1 MRGRTIMTPKFN
13 YQEELSKCSTM
24 EDITGSD
31 GLVQKMIKDAVEQV
45 LQNEL
50 ADYISDEK
58 NQGNSIVRNGTSAKT
73 VKTSYGN
80 IGIEVPRVRDGE
92 FEPEVIKK
100 RSVIEEGLETQI
112 ISMYAKG
119 MTVRDIADHIQSLYG
134 IELSAASI
142 SNITDK
148 IMDEAREWYSRTLE
162 SFYPVVFLDAIHY
175 KVREEGR
182 IVTKASYVALG
193 INAEGHKDI
202 LGIWIGE
209 NEGAKFWLKVCNE
222 LKNRGVQDIL
232 IVCIDGLQ
240 GFPDA
245 VKTVFP
251 ETRVQLCVIHQIR
264 NTLKYV
270 AYKDSKAFMKDLKR
284 VYGAESEEIAMR
296 NLEAMMDTWK
306 KYSAVL
312 DNWLSKWENLSTYFS
327 YGYQIRRLIY
337 TTNTIEG
344 FNRQLRK
351 VTKNK
356 AVFPNDDALRKTL
369 YLTTRD
375 ITKKWSM
382 PYRDWGETYGQF
394 AIEFGDRATIA

>member
-1 MRGRTIMTPKFN
+1 MTPKFN

-80 IGIEVPRVRDGE
+80 IGIDVPRVREGE

-100 RSVIEEGLETQI
+100 RSVIEGGLETQI

-119 MTVRDIADHIQSLYG
+119 MTVRDIAEHIQSLYG

-148 IMDEAREWYSRTLE
+148 IMDEARGWYSRTLE

-182 IVTKASYVALG
+182 IVTKASYIALG

-232 IVCIDGLQ
+232 IVCIDGLK

-245 VKTVFP
+245 IKTVFP

>member
-1 MRGRTIMTPKFN
+1 
-13 YQEELSKCSTM
+13 M
-24 EDITGSD
+24 EDITGPN
-31 GLVQKMIKDAVEQV
+31 GLVQRMVKDAIEQI
-45 LQNEL
+45 LQSEIT
-50 ADYISDEK
+50 DYITDEK
-58 NQGNSIVRNGTSAKT
+58 SKGNTPQRNGTSPKK
-73 VKTSYGN
+73 VKTSYGS
-80 IGIEVPRVRDGE
+80 IDIDVPRVREGE

-100 RSVIEEGLETQI
+100 RAVIEEGLEAQI

-119 MTVRDIADHIQSLYG
+119 MTVRDIVSHVQALYG
-134 IELSAASI
+134 IELSPASV

-148 IMDEAREWYSRTLE
+148 IMEEAREWYSRTLDG
-162 SFYPVVFLDAIHY
+162 FYPVVFLDAVHY

-193 INAEGHKDI
+193 INAEGRKDI

-222 LKNRGVQDIL
+222 LKNRGVKDIL
-232 IVCIDGLQ
+232 IACIDGLQ

-245 VKTVFP
+245 IKTVFP
-251 ETRVQLCVIHQIR
+251 ETRIQLCIIHQIR
-264 NTLKYV
+264 NTMKYI

-284 VYGAESEEIAMR
+284 VYGAESEEIAFM
-296 NLEAMMDTWK
+296 NLEAMKDSWK
-306 KYSAVL
+306 KYRAVVE
-312 DNWLSKWENLSTYFS
+312 NWQMKWENLSTYFS
-327 YGYQIRRLIY
+327 YGPQIRRLIY
-337 TTNTIEG
+337 TTNTLEG

-356 AVFPNDDALRKTL
+356 AVFPNDEALRKTL

-375 ITKKWSM
+375 ITEKWSM

-394 AIEFGDRATIA
+394 IIEFGDRATIA

>member
-1 MRGRTIMTPKFN
+1 
-13 YQEELSKCSTM
+13 M
-24 EDITGSD
+24 EDITGPN
-31 GLVQKMIKDAVEQV
+31 GLVQRMVKDAIEQI
-45 LQNEL
+45 LQSEIT
-50 ADYISDEK
+50 DYITDEK
-58 NQGNSIVRNGTSAKT
+58 SKGNTPQRNGTSPKK
-73 VKTSYGN
+73 VKTSYGS
-80 IGIEVPRVRDGE
+80 IDIDVPRVREGE

-100 RSVIEEGLETQI
+100 RAVIEEGLEAQI

-119 MTVRDIADHIQSLYG
+119 MTVRDIVSHVQALYG
-134 IELSAASI
+134 IELSPASV

-148 IMDEAREWYSRTLE
+148 IMEEAREWYSRTLDG
-162 SFYPVVFLDAIHY
+162 FYPVVFLDAVHY

-193 INAEGHKDI
+193 INAEGRKDI

-222 LKNRGVQDIL
+222 LKNRGVKDIL
-232 IVCIDGLQ
+232 IACIDGLP

-245 VKTVFP
+245 IKTVFP
-251 ETRVQLCVIHQIR
+251 ETRIQLCIIHQIR
-264 NTLKYV
+264 NTMKYI

-284 VYGAESEEIAMR
+284 VYGAESEEIAFR
-296 NLEAMMDTWK
+296 NLEAMKDSWK
-306 KYSAVL
+306 KYRAVVE
-312 DNWLSKWENLSTYFS
+312 NWQMKWENLSTYFS
-327 YGYQIRRLIY
+327 YGAQIRRLIY
-337 TTNTIEG
+337 TTNTLEG

-356 AVFPNDDALRKTL
+356 AVFPNDEALRKTL

-375 ITKKWSM
+375 ITEKWSM

-394 AIEFGDRATIA
+394 IIEFGDRASIA

>member
-1 MRGRTIMTPKFN
+1 
-13 YQEELSKCSTM
+13 
-24 EDITGSD
+24 
-31 GLVQKMIKDAVEQV
+31 
-45 LQNEL
+45 
-50 ADYISDEK
+50 
-58 NQGNSIVRNGTSAKT
+58 
-73 VKTSYGN
+73 
-80 IGIEVPRVRDGE
+80 
-92 FEPEVIKK
+92 
-100 RSVIEEGLETQI
+100 
-112 ISMYAKG
+112 MYAKG
-119 MTVRDIADHIQSLYG
+119 MTVRDITEHIQSLYG
-134 IELSAASI
+134 IQLSAASI

-162 SFYPVVFLDAIHY
+162 RFYPVVFKDAIHY

-182 IVTKASYVALG
+182 IVSKASYVAMG

-209 NEGAKFWLKVCNE
+209 NKGAKFWLKVCNE
-222 LKNRGVQDIL
+222 LKNKGVQDIL
-232 IVCIDGLQ
+232 IVCIDGLK

-245 VKTVFP
+245 IKTVFP
-251 ETRVQLCVIHQIR
+251 ETRVKLCVIHQIR

-270 AYKDSKAFMKDLKR
+270 SYKDSKAFMKDFKR

-296 NLEAMMDTWK
+296 NLEAMMDSWK
-306 KYSAVL
+306 KYSVVL
-312 DNWLSKWENLSTYFS
+312 DYWLNKWEHLSTYLS

-369 YLTTRD
+369 CKRYKR
-375 ITKKWSM
+375 
-382 PYRDWGETYGQF
+382 
-394 AIEFGDRATIA
+394 